1 MGHGRQLYPELWVTD
16 LGRAGEDL
24 ITTSTIDWGIL
35 SSKSV
40 TKRYHFKYSYSQTA
54 VLGKHNDF

>member
-1 MGHGRQLYPELWVTD
+1 MTD

-24 ITTSTIDWGIL
+24 ITTSTIDWVIL